1 MQRRSPPLQLTTEA
15 TPDTKC
21 GANKAVAPDAAS
33 FEKPTTSPKAQSH
46 ALPDPSSYGTPRM
59 TGVGD
64 VAKFILLAK
73 GIVDV
78 AIRNIPQ
85 AALPWAGVCVRLQIL
100 LNPATASSAN
110 LAGIAHGLGL
120 IFPQGLA
127 NWDDWDAYLKT
138 VIDAEGAVLKDWA
151 QYDQCHAH
159 DSREKLVKCAE
170 GMESVLQAIR
180 HDIRDFIALQK
191 GMRRDTE
198 DEECLRDLFVV
209 DPQDDMKKIEK
220 KKDKLL
226 NEAYKWVLDTK
237 EYAALTDW
245 NHDAPGQPS
254 RRLMWI
260 KGPAGTGKTMLLIGI
275 IRELSSHRAKLAPD
289 LSHFFCQGTD
299 AALNS
304 ATATLRSLVWLL
316 LVQQPHLISHLRSK
330 HKHAGSSLFKGDTA
344 FIALSDAFKN
354 MLKDPDLFPVYFV
367 VDALDES
374 LVFKE
379 LDAVDGNQ
387 SPLHGSYALH
397 RFRTIPSGL
406 LELYK
411 HIMNRIEEGF
421 DNDPQYCKN
430 VLVVATLAFRPST
443 LSELAVL
450 AELPDDMEP
459 RTISVKDYL
468 HKNYE
473 SRLYPAGMAQGH
485 ADTSRRSFAG
495 STAEWAGSSLPI
507 G

>member
-1 MQRRSPPLQLTTEA
+1 MAFESILRQLKERIQALYKALLLYQMRSV
-15 TPDTKC
+15 C
-21 GANKAVAPDAAS
+21 S
-33 FEKPTTSPKAQSH
+33 FYQH
-46 ALPDPSSYGTPRM
+46 
-59 TGVGD
+59 
-64 VAKFILLAK
+64 
-73 GIVDV
+73 
-78 AIRNIPQ
+78 Q
-85 AALPWAGVCVRLQIL
+85 
-100 LNPATASSAN
+100 
-110 LAGIAHGLGL
+110 GL
-120 IFPQGLA
+120 IFLQGLA

-138 VIDAEGAVLKDWA
+138 VTDAEGAVLKDWG

-159 DSREKLVKCAE
+159 DSREKLAKCAE

-245 NHDAPGQPS
+245 NHDVPGQPS
-254 RRLMWI
+254 RRLLWI

-330 HKHAGSSLFKGDTA
+330 HKNAGSSLFKGDTA
-344 FIALSDAFKN
+344 FIALSEAFKS
-354 MLKDPDLFPVYFV
+354 MLKDSDLFPVYFV
-367 VDALDES
+367 VDALDECEHGLADIVELISDS
-374 LVFKE
+374 LTLSSRVKWVISSRPTVKLSTQETERLMVE
-379 LDAVDGNQ
+379 LDAQKLRGSNHVQLALVSSLKSPTCLRPHSQLDHGYASWIELREDDDGGRAKVR
-387 SPLHGSYALH
+387 L
-397 RFRTIPSGL
+397 
-406 LELYK
+406 
-411 HIMNRIEEGF
+411 
-421 DNDPQYCKN
+421 
-430 VLVVATLAFRPST
+430 ST
-443 LSELAVL
+443 LSKSYKSLREVRPLCVL
-450 AELPDDMEP
+450 
-459 RTISVKDYL
+459 
-468 HKNYE
+468 
-473 SRLYPAGMAQGH
+473 
-485 ADTSRRSFAG
+485 
-495 STAEWAGSSLPI
+495 
-507 G
+507 